1 MRFSEVFLRLGL
13 GLVAWILL
21 LTYFVWLAVTGRVGC
36 GPEGVEIYLVLL
48 GLTPFALGGSVMLR
62 VTRPL
67 GDVHDIL
74 RWGIVLI
81 GLLVPFAL
89 LSVWKVFAL
98 VWGTGQGICG
108 PDAPLLWEKA
118 WPVVQAVALF
128 VVLLLL
134 YRNWKRPVS
143 SDPGQ

>member
-21 LTYFVWLAVTGRVGC
+21 TYFLWLGVTGRIGC

-48 GLTPFALGGSVMLR
+48 GLAPVALGGAVLLR
-62 VTRPL
+62 MTRPL
-67 GDVHDIL
+67 GDVHSIL

-81 GLLVPFAL
+81 GLLTPLAL
-89 LSVWKVFAL
+89 LSVWKVFDQ
-98 VWGTGQGICG
+98 VWGAGQGICG
-108 PDAPLLWEKA
+108 PDAPLLWEKL
-118 WPVVQAVALF
+118 WPVVQLTTVL

-134 YRNWKRPVS
+134 YRNWKQAAT
-143 SDPGQ
+143 GHTN

>member
-21 LTYFVWLAVTGRVGC
+21 LTYFVWLAVTSRVGC

-62 VTRPL
+62 ATRPL

-74 RWGIVLI
+74 RWGVVLI

-89 LSVWKVFAL
+89 LSVWKVFSQ
-98 VWGTGQGICG
+98 VWGAGEGICG
-108 PDAPLLWEKA
+108 PDAPLLWEKL
-118 WPVVQAVALF
+118 WPLVQAAAVLAI
-128 VVLLLL
+128 LLLL
-134 YRNWKRPVS
+134 YRNWKQPVA
-143 SDPGQ
+143 DKNG